1 MSRHPPTDSVGTV
14 TALAS
19 TVRDRQ
25 TGCPGGCRPTSTRY
39 GSDRSTRSRQRR
51 CSSGSWKPASGGR
64 SWLTS
69 VPTPQ
74 TASGP
79 TMPRV
84 PAGCTKSRS
93 GSSIP
98 ISETTARSGRGRR
111 VAVRS
116 ASAAPQEKP
125 HMPTAPSHHGCARRP
140 LHRGHPVVGLGR
152 VERCPGR
159 AVGGAEP
166 AAVDEHAAVP
176 GRREPAQRGPA
187 AGAAERVH
195 PVRHQRHHR
204 RHRAGPDRQDQIG
217 ARGPASIRTP
227 RRTDTSSVTCCPGRP
242 APARA

>member
-25 TGCPGGCRPTSTRY
+25 TGWPGGCRPTSTRY

-84 PAGCTKSRS
+84 PPGCTKSRS

-125 HMPTAPSHHGCARRP
+125 HMPTAPSHHGCAAAHSTAATP
-140 LHRGHPVVGLGR
+140 SSASAGSN
-152 VERCPGR
+152 
-159 AVGGAEP
+159 GA
-166 AAVDEHAAVP
+166 
-176 GRREPAQRGPA
+176 
-187 AGAAERVH
+187 
-195 PVRHQRHHR
+195 
-204 RHRAGPDRQDQIG
+204 RAGPSEEPSPRQSTSTQPYPPAANRRSVAQQPAPPSESTRYGISATTAG
-217 ARGPASIRTP
+217 TGPAPTGRTRSAPRPASIRTP
-227 RRTDTSSVTCCPGRP
+227 RRTDTSYVTCCPGRP